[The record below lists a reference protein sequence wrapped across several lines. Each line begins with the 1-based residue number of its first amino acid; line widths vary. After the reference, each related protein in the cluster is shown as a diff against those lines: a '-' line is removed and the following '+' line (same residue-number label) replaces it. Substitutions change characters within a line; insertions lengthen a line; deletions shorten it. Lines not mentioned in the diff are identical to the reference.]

1 MPIYEYKCV
10 DCGGRD
16 SRVAGID
23 DYTALCAA
31 CGGLMLR
38 LDDDLCS
45 RILPRIEEGNM
56 ARKKVEGLNGWEGA
70 DQALRLIGIWERGIE
85 AAEARMQEAI
95 DKAKAKAKIEVK
107 ELQAAIKMQ
116 AVVLNLFCLE
126 HAAELGPKKSKQL
139 NFGILGFR
147 WSTRITLPREKTK
160 LAEIIQKLKDLGRK
174 QCIQVKE
181 TVLKEEVK
189 KLDAGDLSDL
199 EGVGVRKQ
207 AGDAFFYEVKR
218 ERIQEAP

>member
-70 DQALRLIGIWERGIE
+70 DQALRLIGIWS
-85 AAEARMQEAI
+85 AASRQ
-95 DKAKAKAKIEVK
+95 
-107 ELQAAIKMQ
+107 
-116 AVVLNLFCLE
+116 
-126 HAAELGPKKSKQL
+126 
-139 NFGILGFR
+139 
-147 WSTRITLPREKTK
+147 PRPGCRRPS
-160 LAEIIQKLKDLGRK
+160 IRPRPRPR
-174 QCIQVKE
+174 
-181 TVLKEEVK
+181 
-189 KLDAGDLSDL
+189 S
-199 EGVGVRKQ
+199 R
-207 AGDAFFYEVKR
+207 
-218 ERIQEAP
+218 